1 MTTVARFQHEFV
13 TSAPREL
20 SPGVL
25 YVSLEYCTM
34 LHLCA
39 CGCGRKVVTPI
50 SPNDWSMTFNG
61 NTVTVQPSIGSWS
74 LPCRSHYL
82 IKRGEVVWAGDWS
95 DEKVKKGRAADL
107 ARKRGG
113 GVHAVNAS
121 PPHLEQGTADAR
133 PAAKKLMQTLK
144 EYLKSLFG

>member
-1 MTTVARFQHEFV
+1 MIAAARFQHEFV

-50 SPNDWSMTFNG
+50 SPNKL
-61 NTVTVQPSIGSWS
+61 VHQVEAE
-74 LPCRSHYL
+74 L
-82 IKRGEVVWAGDWS
+82 
-95 DEKVKKGRAADL
+95 AAML
-107 ARKRGG
+107 AHISKTK
-113 GVHAVNAS
+113 
-121 PPHLEQGTADAR
+121 ER
-133 PAAKKLMQTLK
+133 PDNP
-144 EYLKSLFG
+144 

>member
-1 MTTVARFQHEFV
+1 MTTVVRFEHQFV
-13 TSAPREL
+13 TSAPRDL

-61 NTVTVQPSIGSWS
+61 KVVTVHPSIGSWS
-74 LPCRSHYL
+74 LPCQSHYL
-82 IKRGEVVWAGDWS
+82 IKRGKVVWAGQWS
-95 DEKVKKGRAADL
+95 DEQIKRGRGADL
-107 ARKRGG
+107 IRKRGK
-113 GVHAVNAS
+113 S
-121 PPHLEQGTADAR
+121 ITTADAPEVPPSIPEPDAEHGSWIQR
-133 PAAKKLMQTLK
+133 FIDWIAKR
-144 EYLKSLFG
+144 